1 MTKVR
6 RAFIILAFA
15 LGIPVL
21 LLVVWSVRSVI
32 DEEQRQTR
40 AVASRIFD
48 EMEHELGE
56 LLREEE
62 ARALA
67 HYQYEYLPEGARP
80 GAAKVRSPLGEAPE
94 RPFIIGYFQLDR
106 FGQLSSPRFKDDEV
120 LDAQSRSELA
130 QLDAAV
136 AGLWSLPTHPPPPR
150 KRSAAL
156 GQVETKLG
164 LYDALESLNRSVVMR
179 ESRKQEAPQEQRSW
193 AQELRPSASPESV
206 SAPSPV
212 AEAEADAEVSAE
224 VSAAAKT
231 EAESAAAPQE
241 SEEENV
247 APKKSLA
254 KRRARQSEGRVGNEE
269 PVVTERKVA
278 QGVAADKDVGV
289 DNDVPIQIEPMVSR
303 LTAEGS
309 MILYRTVLVGERTY
323 RQGLVL
329 NTERLIAWLNER
341 VIAPTELAAHAS
353 VSSVSSADAQAPG
366 MSATIPWG
374 KEAFAHRFV
383 EPFGHLVVALN
394 LTGLPGT
401 GGGMYVYSL
410 GALLAVAITGGLY
423 AAYRMVAVT
432 VTFAERRNNFV
443 SAVTHE
449 LKTPLTS
456 IRLYSEMLRDGI
468 VSDDDKRQKYYRTI
482 TAESERLTRLINNV
496 LELSRI
502 ERQQRPMNLTVG
514 DVRPVIEEVLT
525 VLAPH
530 AKSAGFTLSM
540 QAGRDVVPARFERDA
555 LLQVL
560 FNLVDNAIK
569 YAVDAADK
577 NIIVSVAADTSGGV
591 LVSVAD
597 KGPGVPLKHLSH
609 VFEPFYRGQQELTRT
624 AAGTGIGLA
633 LVRGLV
639 AGMGGRVTAANTE
652 PGFAICVRLPPA
664 EAMS

>member
-1 MTKVR
+1 MNKVR

-15 LGIPVL
+15 LGVPVL
-21 LLVVWSVRSVI
+21 LLVVWSVRSVV

-40 AVASRIFD
+40 AVALRVFD

-67 HYQYEYLPEGARP
+67 HYQFEYLPEGEGP
-80 GAAKVRSPLGEAPE
+80 GASPVRSPLASAPA

-106 FGQLSSPRFKDDEV
+106 FGNLSSPRFRDDERLEASSAAA
-120 LDAQSRSELA
+120 LD

-136 AGLWSLPTHPPPPR
+136 SGLWSQPTHPPPPR
-150 KRSAAL
+150 KGSSAL
-156 GQVETKLG
+156 LEPKKKIGV
-164 LYDALESLNRSVVMR
+164 YDALESLNRGAGLR
-179 ESRKQEAPQEQRSW
+179 DRRKQEAPKEQRSW
-193 AQELRPSASPESV
+193 AQGLAPSTLSEGKPLDAEISRAKPETLRPSEF
-206 SAPSPV
+206 SARDGFLLEQEV
-212 AEAEADAEVSAE
+212 TQNDIGAEKDA
-224 VSAAAKT
+224 
-231 EAESAAAPQE
+231 
-241 SEEENV
+241 
-247 APKKSLA
+247 
-254 KRRARQSEGRVGNEE
+254 
-269 PVVTERKVA
+269 
-278 QGVAADKDVGV
+278 
-289 DNDVPIQIEPMVSR
+289 PIQIEPMVSR
-303 LTAEGS
+303 LAADGS
-309 MILYRTVLVGERTY
+309 MILYRTVLVGERAY

-329 NTERLIAWLNER
+329 NTERLITWLNER
-341 VIAPTELAAHAS
+341 VITPTDLAPYAA
-353 VSSVSSADAQAPG
+353 VSSVSSGDPQAPG
-366 MSATIPWG
+366 MSATIDWG
-374 KEAFAHRFV
+374 KDAFAHRFV

-394 LTGLPGT
+394 LSHLPGD
-401 GGGMYVYSL
+401 GGGIYVYSL
-410 GALLAVAITGGLY
+410 GALLALAISVGLF

-432 VTFAERRNNFV
+432 VSFADRRNNFV

-468 VSDDDKRQKYYRTI
+468 VSDDEKRQKYYRTI

-530 AKSAGFTLSM
+530 AKAAGFDLSM
-540 QAGRDVVPARFERDA
+540 RAGRDIVPARFERDA
-555 LLQVL
+555 LSQVL

-569 YAVDAADK
+569 YAADAEDK
-577 NIIVSVAADTSGGV
+577 RIVVSVAADPSGGV
-591 LVSVAD
+591 LVSVND

-624 AAGTGIGLA
+624 APGTGIGLA

-652 PGFAICVRLPPA
+652 PGFAICVRLPSA
-664 EAMS
+664 EPTG